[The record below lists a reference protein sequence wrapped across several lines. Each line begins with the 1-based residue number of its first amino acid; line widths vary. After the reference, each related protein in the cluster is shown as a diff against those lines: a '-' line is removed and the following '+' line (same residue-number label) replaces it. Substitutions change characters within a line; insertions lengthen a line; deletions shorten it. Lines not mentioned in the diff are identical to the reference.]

1 MTEMD
6 PSCDAQ
12 FELCMDEYDDN
23 HLAATDM
30 ANVEM
35 NRKNNKIHL
44 HQRFNEQMQMEMS
57 EETVSGTAAR

>member
-1 MTEMD
+1 MD

-23 HLAATDM
+23 DIVATDLP
-30 ANVEM
+30 NIEI
-35 NRKNNKIHL
+35 NRKNKIHR
-44 HQRFNEQMQMEMS
+44 QRFNEQMEMS